1 MGRHSGTTPDGS
13 VSVATV
19 DVPPKAAHPHGYS
32 ERSHKIFV
40 ITEGA
45 LRFDVDG
52 IAYTAETGDAV
63 VVPRGQ
69 VFDYFDWRGQPARM
83 LVINVPALD
92 ETAEHVL
99 PNVLR
104 THDVHLTG
112 ERVTLRPMTE
122 DDWEHVCAWSADP
135 EVLYWS
141 DGPDVPPRQPEETR
155 SIYRGVS
162 VFAHV
167 FIIELNGQAIG
178 DCWLQKLNLPEIR
191 CLFPEKDLRR
201 IDIVIGRKDLWGK
214 GLGSDAIRTLVRF
227 AFEQERADGVYTN
240 ASPDNPR
247 SRRAFEKAGF
257 RPVERA
263 EGLMVWRGGERVVV

>member
-1 MGRHSGTTPDGS
+1 M
-13 VSVATV
+13 
-19 DVPPKAAHPHGYS
+19 
-32 ERSHKIFV
+32 
-40 ITEGA
+40 TEAA

-52 IAYTAETGDAV
+52 VSYVAETGDAI

-69 VFDYFDWRGQPARM
+69 LFDYFEWRGRPARM
-83 LVINVPALD
+83 VVINVPALD

-99 PNVLR
+99 PDVLR
-104 THDVHLTG
+104 PHDVRLNG
-112 ERVTLRPMTE
+112 DRVTLRPMTE
-122 DDWEHVCAWSADP
+122 DDWDHVCAWNADP
-135 EVLYWS
+135 DVLYWS
-141 DGPDVPPRQPEETR
+141 DGPGALPRQTEEIQ
-155 SIYRGVS
+155 SGYRGVS
-162 VFAHV
+162 VFAYV
-167 FIIELNGQAIG
+167 FIIELNGQPIG

-227 AFEQERADGVYTN
+227 AFEHERADGVYSN

-257 RPVERA
+257 RPLEGA
-263 EGLMVWRGGERVVV
+263 EGLIIWRGGSGVVV